1 MDDRHSHSEAPTAVS
16 EPRAGVLNLAVV
28 GDEVPVLLLHHAL
41 GCFDAYSN
49 TERGNLAEWLTA
61 RGCQVVG
68 FDLEGH
74 GDSAQIDEFPVDFL
88 DRCVDDACAVL
99 GTIGSPPTPVV
110 GVGFGALIALELAA
124 KHPELVACVVADS
137 PPGVCPAVGY
147 EPWPSLALSTARDE
161 DSTRLAAWQKF
172 AKRAAELHS
181 LPQPRTILCPVLLT
195 ICGDISSPETLNGLY
210 DWAHTLPQGSVAL
223 FPGDQPPACWQ
234 APSFFMHEVERF
246 LAAYA

>member
-1 MDDRHSHSEAPTAVS
+1 MDDRQNRAEGSTAVS

-41 GCFDAYSN
+41 SCFDAYTN
-49 TERGNLAEWLTA
+49 TERGNLAEWLSA

-74 GDSAQIDEFPVDFL
+74 GDSARIDAFPVDFL

-99 GTIGSPPTPVV
+99 GTIGSSPTAVV

-124 KHPELVACVVADS
+124 QHPELVACVVADS

-147 EPWPSLALSTARDE
+147 EPWPSSALSTPRAA
-161 DSTRLAAWQKF
+161 DSIRLAAWQAF
-172 AKRAAELHS
+172 ATRAVEQHS
-181 LPQPRTILCPVLLT
+181 LPQPRSIRCPVLLA
-195 ICGDISSPETLNGLY
+195 ICGDISAPDTLSGLY
-210 DWAHTLPQGSVAL
+210 DWAHALPQGSVAL

-234 APSFFMHEVERF
+234 APSFFMQEVERF